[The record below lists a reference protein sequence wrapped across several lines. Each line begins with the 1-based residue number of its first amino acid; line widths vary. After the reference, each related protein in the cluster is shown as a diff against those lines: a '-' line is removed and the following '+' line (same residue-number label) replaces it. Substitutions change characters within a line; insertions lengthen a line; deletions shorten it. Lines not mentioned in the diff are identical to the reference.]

1 MDILDRQEGL
11 AVLSG
16 PGSFND
22 PDMLEVG
29 NGELTYSE
37 NRAHF
42 SLWCILAAP
51 LFLGN
56 DVRNMDDEI
65 LEIITNKELI
75 ALNQDK
81 LCKQAE
87 KVYDNGDIEIF
98 LKPLENSDVGICI
111 LNRASTAQQ
120 FEMDWEYIDIDVK
133 EEVWS
138 IRDLWAHKNLKMT
151 PNSLNVEIKPHDVR
165 VFRLSCVETTF

>member
-1 MDILDRQEGL
+1 MH
-11 AVLSG
+11 VLQAQA
-16 PGSFND
+16 FLHNQI
-22 PDMLEVG
+22 
-29 NGELTYSE
+29 E

-56 DVRNMDDEI
+56 DITKMEDET

-87 KVYDNGDIEIF
+87 KVYDKNGIEIF
-98 LKPLENSDVGICI
+98 LKPLMDGEIGVCV
-111 LNRASTAQQ
+111 LNRNENPQK
-120 FEMDWEYIDIDVK
+120 FNLKWEYLGIDVTEK
-133 EEVWS
+133 LW
-138 IRDLWAHKNLKMT
+138 IHDLWANK
-151 PNSLNVEIKPHDVR
+151 E
-165 VFRLSCVETTF
+165 